1 MTTTVKAENE
11 MAKREQNMIQSS
23 MRNSVPTPC
32 LESIERPA
40 LVARLRNGRRVA
52 GFTLLE
58 LIIVIAIIGILAAV
72 VMPGLGDTR
81 RKAQEA
87 ALKADLHTMRDAI
100 DQYYADNGNYP
111 PSLSALEEDGYLR
124 SIPKDPFTQSA
135 DTWVEVQAEFDEDA
149 AETDYAEDGSI
160 GVEDVHSGSELLGLD
175 GTPYAEW

>member
-1 MTTTVKAENE
+1 
-11 MAKREQNMIQSS
+11 
-23 MRNSVPTPC
+23 MRMRDRVVSEPDIRGGRLRLG
-32 LESIERPA
+32 LET
-40 LVARLRNGRRVA
+40 VARRGVVVRRGDGSRVT

-87 ALKADLHTMRDAI
+87 ALKANLHTMRDAI

-111 PSLSALEEDGYLR
+111 PSIGSLEEDGYLR

-135 DTWVEVQAEFDEDA
+135 DTWVEVMAEFDEEA
-149 AETDYAEDGSI
+149 AETDYAEDGSA
-160 GVEDVHSGSELLGLD
+160 GVEDVHSGSELIGMD

>member
-1 MTTTVKAENE
+1 MNE
-11 MAKREQNMIQSS
+11 RERIMNSS
-23 MRNSVPTPC
+23 ISNWLPRIRV
-32 LESIERPA
+32 EK
-40 LVARLRNGRRVA
+40 VARAGLVLRSGRGRRIA

-111 PSLSALEEDGYLR
+111 PSLGTLEEDGYLR

-135 DTWVEVQAEFDEDA
+135 ETWVEVMAEFDEEA
-149 AETDYAEDGSI
+149 AETDYAEDGSA
-160 GVEDVHSGSELLGLD
+160 GVEDVHSGSELIGLD

>member
-1 MTTTVKAENE
+1 MNERKHGMTWS
-11 MAKREQNMIQSS
+11 I
-23 MRNSVPTPC
+23 RNWLP
-32 LESIERPA
+32 
-40 LVARLRNGRRVA
+40 RLRFEKVSRTGLVLRIGRGRRVA

-111 PSLSALEEDGYLR
+111 PSLSTLEEDGYLR
-124 SIPKDPFTQSA
+124 SIPKDPFTLSA
-135 DTWVEVQAEFDEDA
+135 ETWVEVMAEFDEEA
-149 AETDYAEDGSI
+149 AETDYAEDGSA
-160 GVEDVHSGSELLGLD
+160 GVEDVHSGSELIGLD

>member
-1 MTTTVKAENE
+1 MERKTN
-11 MAKREQNMIQSS
+11 MQNLKISEWKLPRLRAGS
-23 MRNSVPTPC
+23 
-32 LESIERPA
+32 
-40 LVARLRNGRRVA
+40 VARCGLVVRTGSGKRLA

-72 VMPGLGDTR
+72 VLPGLGDTR

-124 SIPKDPFTQSA
+124 SIPNDPFTQSA
-135 DTWVEVQAEFDEDA
+135 DTWVEVMAEFDEEA
-149 AETDYAEDGSI
+149 AETDYAEDGSA
-160 GVEDVHSGSELLGLD
+160 GVEDVHSGSELIALD